1 MAANPRIKLPESAK
15 IGEVIEVKSLITHIM
30 ETGNRHDKYG
40 KLIPRDIIN
49 LFVAKYA
56 GQEVFRAEF
65 GTGISA
71 NPDARA
77 GTGHVRVFMDR
88 RSRRHDSSDRA
99 ASAHVSEALNPVRSC
114 QQKNNARARTRV
126 NSQKDPVCAEPFEPF

>member
-56 GQEVFRAEF
+56 GQAVFRAEF

-71 NPDARA
+71 NPFVAFQMRVPGP
-77 GTGHVRVFMDR
+77 GTFEFSWTDDHGVTTV
-88 RSRRHDSSDRA
+88 
-99 ASAHVSEALNPVRSC
+99 ASAPLAL
-114 QQKNNARARTRV
+114 T
-126 NSQKDPVCAEPFEPF
+126 

>member
-1 MAANPRIKLPESAK
+1 MEIESKIMAANPRIKLPESAK

-71 NPDARA
+71 NPFVAFQMRVPGP
-77 GTGHVRVFMDR
+77 GTFEFSWTDDHGVTTV
-88 RSRRHDSSDRA
+88 A
-99 ASAHVSEALNPVRSC
+99 TAPLAL
-114 QQKNNARARTRV
+114 T
-126 NSQKDPVCAEPFEPF
+126 

>member
-1 MAANPRIKLPESAK
+1 VEIESIIMAANPRIKLPESAK

-71 NPDARA
+71 NPFVAFQMRVPGP
-77 GTGHVRVFMDR
+77 GTFEFSWTDDHGVTTV
-88 RSRRHDSSDRA
+88 A
-99 ASAHVSEALNPVRSC
+99 TAPLAL
-114 QQKNNARARTRV
+114 T
-126 NSQKDPVCAEPFEPF
+126 

>member
-1 MAANPRIKLPESAK
+1 MAVEIESKIMAANPRIKLPESAK

-71 NPDARA
+71 NPFVAFQMRVPGP
-77 GTGHVRVFMDR
+77 GTFEFSWTDDHGVTTV
-88 RSRRHDSSDRA
+88 A
-99 ASAHVSEALNPVRSC
+99 TAPLAL
-114 QQKNNARARTRV
+114 T
-126 NSQKDPVCAEPFEPF
+126 